1 MLVLVI
7 ELDAGVG
14 LLAGVEVL
22 GVCFFFCLFLLFADE
37 FVDVVLL
44 LGANCVTIWLKRVPV
59 EFRLCFLC
67 SSWREALAEA
77 GRQTPR

>member
-1 MLVLVI
+1 MFVLVI

-22 GVCFFFCLFLLFADE
+22 GVCVFFCLFLVFADE

-44 LGANCVTIWLKRVPV
+44 VGRELRHDLAEEGAGGVSIVLPLFLLKRG
-59 EFRLCFLC
+59 
-67 SSWREALAEA
+67 LAGGGA
-77 GRQTPR
+77 ADA